1 MQPSISPEVKE
12 LIQIAHYR
20 PAVSIVVPF
29 SPKIALRAELK
40 KDIKYAIDEAVRQI
54 RNQYPD
60 SLSVPVIEKLNNLS
74 DELIIPSDKYGLVI
88 YASPVYSK
96 VYFLDVLPPARIV
109 IDESFEIR
117 DLLFSKKQMR
127 RYLVFLLSSEKCR
140 LLLHDGHHLL
150 PVKMDSHA
158 SIDAY
163 INDETERVSNF
174 SDPVAY
180 KTKQV
185 EKFIRQMDKELT
197 QQIKDNQYPVFL
209 MGSRTIL
216 GMFMSRT
223 HNRNSLKGMVEGNFE
238 KSSLSE
244 IESALKIPVHQW
256 KCEEESSLLKQI
268 DEAAGQQK
276 LAVGIEEVWKEAY
289 EKKGRLLIVEQDY
302 KAAGEHVSG
311 GKIVY
316 KPTGSQNDFQTSTDV
331 VDDVMEMVIKNG
343 GDVAFVDDGVLQNYG
358 HIALVK
364 YFA

>member
-12 LIQIAHYR
+12 VIQIAHYR

-29 SPKIALRAELK
+29 SPKIALRTELK
-40 KDIKYAIDEAVRQI
+40 KDIKYAIDQAARQL
-54 RNQYPD
+54 RSQYPD
-60 SLSVPVIEKLNNLS
+60 TLSETVIEKLNTLS
-74 DELIIPSDKYGLVI
+74 EELIIPSDKYGLVI
-88 YASPVYSK
+88 YASPVFSK
-96 VYFLDVLPPARIV
+96 VYFLDVLPPSRIV

-150 PVKMDSHA
+150 PVRMDSHA
-158 SIDAY
+158 SVDAY
-163 INDETERVSNF
+163 INDDTERVSNF

-197 QQIKDNQYPVFL
+197 QQIKDNQYPFFL

-216 GMFMSRT
+216 GMFMSLT
-223 HNRNSLKGMVEGNFE
+223 HNRNNLKGMIEGNFE
-238 KSSLSE
+238 KSSLPE
-244 IESALKIPVHQW
+244 IESALKMPVQKW
-256 KCEEESSLLKQI
+256 KREDESSLLKQI
-268 DEAAGQQK
+268 EEAAGLHK

-289 EKKGRLLIVEQDY
+289 EKKGKLLIVEQDY
-302 KAAGEHVSG
+302 RAAGEHISG

-316 KPTGSQNDFQTSTDV
+316 KPTGSQNDFKISTDV
-331 VDDVMEMVIKNG
+331 VDDAMEMVIKNG
-343 GDVAFVDDGVLQNYG
+343 GDVVFVDDGVLQQYG

-364 YFA
+364 YFP